1 MDGKQ
6 AAQLI
11 KDAGVEKIVPLHF
24 EGWGHFTEGK
34 DPASKA
40 FDEAGVSEK
49 VFWLP
54 RGERKVIF

>member
-11 KDAGVEKIVPLHF
+11 KDAGVEKTVPLHF

-40 FDEAGVSEK
+40 FDEAGVGEK

-54 RGERKVIF
+54 RGERRVIF